1 MSADSK
7 RMHANTIRKF
17 RRPIQRLQSTS
28 SKSICSRSCFTLV
41 YSGMRLLDIL
51 EPIGN
56 VIFTFFKRS
65 TGICHLPG
73 HDMFK
78 HLAENG
84 TRFNGQK
91 RRDILSL
98 STIRQTTRNTY
109 WNKWFPLPSIP
120 QSLCVNPFGQL
131 FISIQNHPFNLK

>member
-1 MSADSK
+1 MSEDSE

-17 RRPIQRLQSTS
+17 RCLIQRLQSTS

-41 YSGMRLLDIL
+41 CSGMRLLDIL

-65 TGICHLPG
+65 IGICHLPSY
-73 HDMFK
+73 DVFQ

-84 TRFNGQK
+84 TRFNGQE

-98 STIRQTTRNTY
+98 STIRQNTNNTY

-120 QSLCVNPFGQL
+120 QSLRVNPFGQF